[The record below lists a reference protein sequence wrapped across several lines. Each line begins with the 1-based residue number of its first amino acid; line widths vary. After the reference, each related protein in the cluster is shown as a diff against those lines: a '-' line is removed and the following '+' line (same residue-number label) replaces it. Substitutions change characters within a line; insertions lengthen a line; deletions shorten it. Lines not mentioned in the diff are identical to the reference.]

1 LVYVVNGFVSHQRLR
16 FAKGKIH
23 VLYLQGLHPE
33 PNDNDD
39 TTYNGEYPAV
49 GCLVLCLVVVAQVDW
64 VSVEVAAHKEL
75 VALAAVFV
83 LCHISI

>member
-1 LVYVVNGFVSHQRLR
+1 LN
-16 FAKGKIH
+16 FAKGEIH
-23 VLYLQGLHPE
+23 VLHLQGLHTE

-39 TTYNGEYPAV
+39 TTYDGEYPSV
-49 GCLVLCLVVVAQVDW
+49 GCLVLYLVVVAEVDW

-83 LCHISI
+83 LCHILI